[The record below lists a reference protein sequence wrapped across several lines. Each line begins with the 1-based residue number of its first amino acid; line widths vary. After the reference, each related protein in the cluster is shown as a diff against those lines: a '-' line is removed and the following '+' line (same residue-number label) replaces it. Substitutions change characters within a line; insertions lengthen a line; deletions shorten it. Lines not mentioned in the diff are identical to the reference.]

1 MRSRFGS
8 RSGSHDDG
16 AGPVDGSERI
26 QSAHERATTLLIRV
40 FEVNPV
46 CAAELQTHQWR
57 SSTSRNAPLELR
69 QWESS

>member
-1 MRSRFGS
+1 MRSRFRS
-8 RSGSHDDG
+8 KSGSHDDD

-40 FEVNPV
+40 FDVNPV

-57 SSTSRNAPLELR
+57 SSTSRTAPLELR
-69 QWESS
+69 QWDSS